1 MKCPECSYNQ
11 KVNRDGMTCVGCNYR
26 FCFNPKVSGLTDG
39 KFSAC
44 IRSASQNGTQW
55 YTENQLYAAFCRRMS
70 RPQYKYA
77 LMGLA
82 PMALGFLIL
91 TETNGNSSFGPLLI
105 AGGVVLSIL
114 VAIACHF
121 QRPVVERSSFDGY
134 LKQWKSH
141 KKLGKSSKL
150 LIKPSLK
157 KPPPEWTE
165 PDIYDYGVERILIVE
180 RNILVDLFVR
190 NGFHA
195 EQRML
200 VLAESGYPSYL
211 APIAAKLLEE
221 RADLPIFLLHD
232 ATAHGIGMEQRIRSG
247 DLLPLRNQPL
257 TDLGLFPADF
267 QRLKRTKSFDVAD
280 KARAL
285 PVDALPFPFLVMGMQ
300 SAFIHGVPFSTLLTQ
315 QTGSSAVGGGSA
327 GGGDSFAGSGGLDG
341 DFG

>member
-1 MKCPECSYNQ
+1 MRCPECSYNQ
-11 KVNRDGMTCVGCNYR
+11 KVNRDGMTCVGCQYD
-26 FCFNPKVSGLTDG
+26 FCFNPKLSGMTDG
-39 KFSAC
+39 KFVAC
-44 IRSASQNGTQW
+44 IKSASQNDTQW
-55 YTENQLYAAFCRRMS
+55 FTLNQLYAAFCRRFS
-70 RPQYKYA
+70 RPRYHYA
-77 LMGLA
+77 VIGLLPIVPA
-82 PMALGFLIL
+82 
-91 TETNGNSSFGPLLI
+91 
-105 AGGVVLSIL
+105 VVLIMDGDYTTAPYVLPLIVGGL
-114 VAIACHF
+114 VLTGVLATACYF
-121 QRPVVERSSFDGY
+121 LRPRVERSHFGEL
-134 LKQWKSH
+134 LKRWRRH
-141 KKLGKSSKL
+141 GKSIDKL
-150 LIKPSLK
+150 LTEPSLK
-157 KPPPEWTE
+157 QPPPEWNE

-180 RNILVDLFVR
+180 RDMLVDLFVR

-200 VLAESGYPSYL
+200 VLSESGYPSYL

-221 RADLPIFLLHD
+221 RADLPVFLLHD